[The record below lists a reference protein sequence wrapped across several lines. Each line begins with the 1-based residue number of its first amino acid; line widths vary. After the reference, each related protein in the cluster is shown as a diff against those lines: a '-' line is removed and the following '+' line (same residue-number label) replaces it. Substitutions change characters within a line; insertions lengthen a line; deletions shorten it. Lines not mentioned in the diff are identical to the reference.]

1 MDTLLAPARTVPP
14 AATAAAVTSCAARLY
29 PVPATGKNEV
39 VLLAAMQLAEI
50 EALLGGELEVVQL
63 DSLHCLLTNG
73 QARELGIP
81 KNMAAS
87 QLWFERHTESGHG
100 ADFIFGSA
108 IFCRNAQIAHLNHLA
123 AAPKPL
129 LTREQRAENAANER
143 ARLAYNEG
151 AFLPADKAVELEQ
164 AAAHEEAKLA
174 CSINDPEG
182 CEMCGS

>member
-1 MDTLLAPARTVPP
+1 MNAQLAPAPVAP
-14 AATAAAVTSCAARLY
+14 AATSCAAILY
-29 PVPATGKNEV
+29 PVPATDSQQV
-39 VLLAAMQLAEI
+39 VLLAAMQLGEV

-73 QARELGIP
+73 QARDLGVA

-100 ADFIFGSA
+100 ADFVFGTA
-108 IFCRNAQIAHLNHLA
+108 IFCHNTQIAHLNHLHA
-123 AAPKPL
+123 IPKPI
-129 LTREQRAENAANER
+129 LTAKQRAENEANER
-143 ARLAYNEG
+143 TRRAYNEG
-151 AFLPADKAVELEQ
+151 AFLPAEQAVALAE

-174 CSINDPEG
+174 CSIENPEG